1 MGLFSSFFSSAAQ
14 PEQNPY
20 LDYEELL
27 RANPNLPMIE
37 AAGAEAPIIPAEF
50 TYPQDVPYE
59 AYLGTEGADAEA
71 PLVPSDFQYPRTR
84 RTKREMGIM
93 RDAEAPIDPEFARE
107 AADAEARLVPRAPR
121 RPKNLIRETVD
132 AEAPLVTRWKNID
145 RLYEKALQKKARRQ

>member
-27 RANPNLPMIE
+27 RANPNWPMIE
-37 AAGAEAPIIPAEF
+37 AAGAEAPIIPADF
-50 TYPQDVPYE
+50 QYPQDVPYE
-59 AYLGTEGADAEA
+59 DYLASEGVDADARIN
-71 PLVPSDFQYPRTR
+71 PRTR
-84 RTKREMGIM
+84 RNRAAIREM
-93 RDAEAPIDPEFARE
+93 RDADAFVDPEFARE
-107 AADAEARLVPRAPR
+107 AVDANARLFARAPR

-145 RLYEKALQKKARRQ
+145 RLFENAQQKKARR